1 MESKTLLT
9 VLLCTVFLTLA
20 CVPMVY
26 TRYKNSGDVG
36 ESNAVHADRL
46 HPLSENQYLP
56 SKVPKYKRVM
66 STCGTFDFGE
76 IGCSICKVVVSG
88 LQNLVRKKSTQ
99 EDVVVFATEIC
110 KVFEIEDS
118 RVCDSITIQF
128 KDELFGVAERLSLSP
143 AQACGILIGTNC
155 GTPSDPNVMWN
166 VTLPDTPKP
175 PVTPPTPPK
184 PGALKLR
191 MLHLTDIHLDPA
203 YAAGANTECGEPLCC
218 RKPDGIAPPTKKGA
232 GRWGSQA
239 TCDTPFIT
247 LDSLFSHLRDIKDQF
262 DYVIFTGDLPPHNIW
277 NQSRADQLTS
287 LQTYTKLFK
296 KYLPDKIVFNSL
308 GNHESAPV
316 NSFPPDYI
324 TDNQSISWLYEALA
338 DSWGT
343 WLPKTAR
350 QDILRGAF
358 YSVSPSPGFRIISLN
373 MNFCNN
379 GNWWLLINTT
389 DPNGQLQ
396 WLIGELQKAE
406 DNNEKVHMI
415 GHIFPGSGDCLKAW
429 SWNYFKIV
437 NRYESTIVGQFFG
450 HSHANF
456 YEVMYDNVNF
466 TRPISV
472 VYIPGSVTT
481 FSNLNPGFRIYELD
495 GFYEGS
501 SWAALN
507 YQNYFLNLTDVNVSN
522 KPNWEFEYDA
532 KTAFNLT
539 NLYPDEWDKLIY
551 RMKSNDT
558 LFQKFYSYYQKSAS
572 TAKCTGD
579 CKKNLLC
586 DLRTGRSHDPSLC
599 ANI

>member
-1 MESKTLLT
+1 MDAKT
-9 VLLCTVFLTLA
+9 VLLVSLCAVIVTLVSA
-20 CVPMVY
+20 PWVY
-26 TRYKNSGDVG
+26 NRYKSGSETERDV
-36 ESNAVHADRL
+36 AVPADTV
-46 HPLSENQYLP
+46 HPMFENRYLP
-56 SKVPKYKRVM
+56 SKVPSYKRFV
-66 STCGTFDFGE
+66 SKCGTMDFGAV
-76 IGCSICKVVVSG
+76 GCSICKVAVAG
-88 LQNLVRKKSTQ
+88 LQSLVKKKSTQ
-99 EDVVVFATEIC
+99 EDVVVFATELC

-118 RVCDSITIQF
+118 R
-128 KDELFGVAERLSLSP
+128 DELFGVAERLALTP

-155 GTPSDPNVMWN
+155 GTPNDPNVMWN
-166 VTLPDTPKP
+166 VTLPNIPKP
-175 PVTPPTPPK
+175 PVTPPTTPK
-184 PGALKLR
+184 PGSLKLR

-203 YAAGANTECGEPLCC
+203 YNTGANTDCGEPLCC
-218 RKPDGIAPPTKKGA
+218 RKQDGTGPSPDTRA
-232 GRWGSQA
+232 GKWGSHA
-239 TCDTPFIT
+239 MCDTPFIT
-247 LDSLFSHLRDIKDQF
+247 LDSLFAHLSSIQDQF

-277 NQSRADQLTS
+277 NQSRTDQLTS

-296 KYLPDKIVFNSL
+296 KYLPEKVVFNAL

-316 NSFPPDYI
+316 NSFPPDFI
-324 TDNQSISWLYEALA
+324 KDNQSISWLYEALT

-343 WLPKTAR
+343 WLPKAAR

-396 WLIGELQKAE
+396 WLITELQKAE
-406 DNNEKVHMI
+406 TSSEKVHII
-415 GHIFPGSGDCLKAW
+415 GHIFPGSSDCLKAW

-437 NRYESTIVGQFFG
+437 NRYESTIAGQFFG
-450 HSHANF
+450 HSHSDF

-481 FSNLNPGFRIYELD
+481 FANLNPGFRIYELD
-495 GFYEGS
+495 GFYNGS

-507 YQNYFLNLTDVNVSN
+507 FQNYFLNLTDVNVSD
-522 KPNWEFEYDA
+522 KPNWELEYDA
-532 KTAFNLT
+532 KADLNLT
-539 NLYPDEWDKLIY
+539 SLFPQEWDNLIY
-551 RMKSNDT
+551 RMKADDD
-558 LFQKFYSYYQKSAS
+558 LFQKFYRYYMKSAPA
-572 TAKCTGD
+572 AKCTGD
-579 CKKNLLC
+579 CKTKLLC